1 VIVLVS
7 FDVGYSDYAWKVLK
21 GSNNHVNYVPVG
33 FESAVGEA
41 LGVWTS
47 SSDALDKWVIVAA
60 ELDFPFGPDAAEDE
74 EVMDEAS
81 N

>member
-1 VIVLVS
+1 MIVLMS
-7 FDVGYSDYAWKVLK
+7 FDVSYSDGAWEVLK
-21 GSNNHVNYVPVG
+21 GSNDHVDNVPVG
-33 FESAVGEA
+33 LESAVGEA
-41 LGVWTS
+41 LGVWAS